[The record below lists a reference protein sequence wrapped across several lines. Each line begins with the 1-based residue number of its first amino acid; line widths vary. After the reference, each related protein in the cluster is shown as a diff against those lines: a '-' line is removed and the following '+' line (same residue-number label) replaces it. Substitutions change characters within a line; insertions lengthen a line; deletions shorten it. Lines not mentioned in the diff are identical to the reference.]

1 MFFHWRVFFHSLI
14 FVLILEAVIRKTVSG
29 FLVSLIAGK
38 LIVVIIL
45 LLVFLFI
52 VASSSLKISRRFGA
66 LPIPLTL
73 TFSALGLLA
82 FIDSDSKKFFFIIL
96 SWATYYFCLL
106 GLYRLRVFVKDQT
119 ARAILAAVA
128 VASIFLFYSLL
139 YGFYLNFS
147 VSLWIVMFLFMVPTV
162 AVSHQYL
169 RLMEAEK
176 GKVWLYSLVLGF
188 CMTEI
193 AWILNFWPFGYLTN
207 GVVMLIFYFMLWNLA
222 QSHFLNIVSKRGFVW
237 NIVFFGILAIMV
249 LASSKWLPVV

>member
-1 MFFHWRVFFHSLI
+1 
-14 FVLILEAVIRKTVSG
+14 
-29 FLVSLIAGK
+29 
-38 LIVVIIL
+38 
-45 LLVFLFI
+45 
-52 VASSSLKISRRFGA
+52 
-66 LPIPLTL
+66 
-73 TFSALGLLA
+73 
-82 FIDSDSKKFFFIIL
+82 
-96 SWATYYFCLL
+96 
-106 GLYRLRVFVKDQT
+106 
-119 ARAILAAVA
+119 
-128 VASIFLFYSLL
+128 
-139 YGFYLNFS
+139 
-147 VSLWIVMFLFMVPTV
+147 MFLFMVPTV